1 MRNFKL
7 KLAVPVVASALGLF
21 ASFAHGAQI
30 LGYSQLSSS
39 NTLTAT
45 ANGTN
50 TATTLSVVNAGV
62 SVGNYAGGG
71 SPFNAILNIFNTTST
86 NSATIV
92 GGVLLNQS
100 FTGDFCI
107 TSGANC
113 TGTNFLSGH
122 FIDAFQAVL
131 GGSSATINETTPPGG
146 AVTFTSS
153 ILTAAQLQAERAV
166 GFSLSNIINPIALC
180 GSTVCSFTASQSGT
194 MSANLRTVPE
204 PATLVLLG
212 TALAGLGFAR
222 RSKQS

>member
-1 MRNFKL
+1 MRNLKM
-7 KLAVPVVASALGLF
+7 KLAVPVVAGALGLF

-30 LGYSQLSSS
+30 LGYSQLGSS
-39 NTLTAT
+39 NTFTAT
-45 ANGTN
+45 ANGGN
-50 TATTLSVVNAGV
+50 TATALSVVDAGI

-71 SPFNAILNIFNTTST
+71 APFNAVLNVTANST
-86 NSATIV
+86 NAATII

-100 FTGDFCI
+100 FTGTFCI
-107 TSGANC
+107 TSGPGC
-113 TGTNFLSGH
+113 TGINYLSGT

-131 GGSSATINETTPPGG
+131 GGSSATISATTPPGA
-146 AVTFTSS
+146 AVVFTSS

-166 GFSLSNIINPIALC
+166 GFSLSNIIPTIALC
-180 GSTVCSFTASQSGT
+180 GTTVCSFTASQSGT